1 MKQSKS
7 KQTNKQ
13 KKTLSY
19 FSKEDSIFLRNQ
31 RLDKDNLKHGKLF

>member
-7 KQTNKQ
+7 KQTNK
-13 KKTLSY
+13 KKPLSY